1 MEQNRGNW
9 YLLTGLILG
18 LALGMIYAWV
28 ISPITEV
35 DTHPNLLRDDY
46 KDIYRSLISRAYQ
59 ANSNLP
65 RAEAR
70 LELLGDDDPALALA
84 AQAQRFL
91 AENGDTEMAI
101 VLANLSAAVQIAA
114 GPAATAIPP
123 TVTAIPEGE
132 TSSSSN
138 NGGSSDNDGQD
149 SASSSREPT
158 SEAPISPTPSPTS
171 SPPFIL
177 QDSSPICD
185 PTLGETLIQ
194 IIATDGSGE
203 GVPGISLEISLGTDP
218 TEVFYTGLKPELGL
232 GYADYL
238 AEPGLAYQLDVPNS
252 GLVITD
258 IEVPA
263 CQNESEDSY
272 WGSWEIYIT
281 HPN

>member
-1 MEQNRGNW
+1 MEQNRSNW

-18 LALGMIYAWV
+18 LAMGLIYTWV

-35 DTHPNLLRDDY
+35 DTHPNLLREDY

-59 ANSNLP
+59 ANNNLP

-70 LELLGDDDPALALA
+70 MELIGDEDPALALA

-91 AENGDTEMAI
+91 AENGDNEMAI
-101 VLANLSAAVQIAA
+101 VLANLSAAIQIAS
-114 GPAATAIPP
+114 GPAATPIPP
-123 TVTAIPEGE
+123 TATAQEEESSEG
-132 TSSSSN
+132 SSSS
-138 NGGSSDNDGQD
+138 
-149 SASSSREPT
+149 SSSGNDNQGSTSSTREPN
-158 SEAPISPTPSPTS
+158 SEEPSAPTPSPTT

-194 IIATDGSGE
+194 IIATNGNGE
-203 GVPGISLEISLGTDP
+203 GVPGITLAISLGTDP
-218 TEVFYTGLKPELGL
+218 KEVFYTGLKPELGL

-238 AEPGLAYQLDVPNS
+238 AEPGLTYQLDVPDS

-258 IEVPA
+258 IEVPT
-263 CQNESEDSY
+263 CQTESEDSY

>member
-18 LALGMIYAWV
+18 LALGMIYTWV
-28 ISPITEV
+28 ISPVREV

-59 ANSNLP
+59 ANNNLP

-70 LELLGDDDPALALA
+70 LELIGDDAPALALA

-91 AENGDTEMAI
+91 AENGDNEMAK
-101 VLANLSAAVQIAA
+101 VLANLSAALQISS
-114 GPAATAIPP
+114 GPAATPIPP
-123 TVTAIPEGE
+123 TVSAISEDE
-132 TSSSSN
+132 TSNGSN
-138 NGGSSDNDGQD
+138 SGSNSENDGQD
-149 SASSSREPT
+149 SATSTREPT
-158 SEAPISPTPSPTS
+158 SEALSAPTPSPTS

-203 GVPGISLEISLGTDP
+203 GVPGITLKISLGTNSS
-218 TEVFYTGLKPELGL
+218 EVFYTGLKPELGL

-238 AEPGLAYQLDVPNS
+238 AEPGLTYQLEVPDS
-252 GLVITD
+252 GLV
-258 IEVPA
+258 
-263 CQNESEDSY
+263 
-272 WGSWEIYIT
+272 
-281 HPN
+281 

>member
-70 LELLGDDDPALALA
+70 LELLGDEDPALALA

-91 AENGDTEMAI
+91 AENGDNEMAK
-101 VLANLSAAVQIAA
+101 VLANLSAALQIAA
-114 GPAATAIPP
+114 GPAATPITP

-149 SASSSREPT
+149 SASSTREPT
-158 SEAPISPTPSPTS
+158 SEAPISPTSSPTS

-218 TEVFYTGLKPELGL
+218 TEFFYTGLKPELGL

-238 AEPGLAYQLDVPNS
+238 AEPGLTYQLEVPNS
-252 GLVITD
+252 GLVIPD
-258 IEVPA
+258 IEVPT

>member
-9 YLLTGLILG
+9 YLLTGLLLG
-18 LALGMIYAWV
+18 LAIGLIYAWV
-28 ISPITEV
+28 ISPVTEV
-35 DTHPNLLRDDY
+35 DTHPNLLREDY
-46 KDIYRSLISRAYQ
+46 KDIYRSMISRAYQ
-59 ANSNLP
+59 ANNNLP

-70 LELLGDDDPALALA
+70 LKLIGDDDPALALA

-91 AENGDTEMAI
+91 AENGDNEMAK
-101 VLANLSAAVQIAA
+101 VLANLSAALQIAS
-114 GPAATAIPP
+114 GPAATPIPP
-123 TVTAIPEGE
+123 TISEE
-132 TSSSSN
+132 ESSST
-138 NGGSSDNDGQD
+138 
-149 SASSSREPT
+149 PT
-158 SEAPISPTPSPTS
+158 SGADSDQNNQDNENSTLDPTNEAAATPLASPTS

-194 IIATDGSGE
+194 IIATNGSGD
-203 GVPGISLEISLGTDP
+203 GVPGITLEIQLGTNP
-218 TEVFYTGLKPELGL
+218 KEVFYTGLKPELGL

-238 AEPGLAYQLDVPNS
+238 AEPGLTYQLEVPES
-252 GLVITD
+252 GLIISE

-263 CQNESEDSY
+263 CQSESEDSY